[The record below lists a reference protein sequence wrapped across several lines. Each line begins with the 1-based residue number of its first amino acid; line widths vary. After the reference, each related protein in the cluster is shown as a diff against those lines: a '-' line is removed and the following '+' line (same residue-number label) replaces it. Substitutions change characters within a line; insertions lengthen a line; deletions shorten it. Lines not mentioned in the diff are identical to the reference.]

1 MADRECVSRE
11 EFENL
16 KSEVDH
22 IKIEINKSMELL
34 QAIDKK
40 VDVISQ
46 RLVSAEKIENLRLDP
61 MQKEIAEIKDNNKWL
76 WRTMVGAI
84 ITIAAKIIFDLNK

>member
-61 MQKEIAEIKDNNKWL
+61 MQKELAEIKDNNKWL